1 MKQIAGWFRRNST
14 LSGELKEARDS
25 YAFLKRITATWQNEC
40 QDKVEEI
47 ALLEEL
53 IGALCECMETLIKAR
68 LALTNE
74 PLRYECEQAIRKA
87 KSHADTLKGE

>member
-1 MKQIAGWFRRNST
+1 MMKRIAGWFRRNST

-40 QDKVEEI
+40 QDKGEVI
-47 ALLEEL
+47 ALLLE
-53 IGALCECMETLIKAR
+53 ALIKAR

-74 PLRYECEQAIRKA
+74 PLRYECELAISKA
-87 KSHADTLKGE
+87 KGE